1 MRIVI
6 LITKLKIFF
15 RNIDL
20 KNIPEE
26 FIDRRC
32 RQADFKLFLLKI
44 SLSTPQ
50 LDEFLGEIFQI
61 DISGKNHQF
70 CDQYNIIECKKN
82 ETVTSEHFAEK
93 VLAIAD
99 S

>member
-1 MRIVI
+1 M
-6 LITKLKIFF
+6 
-15 RNIDL
+15 
-20 KNIPEE
+20 
-26 FIDRRC
+26 
-32 RQADFKLFLLKI
+32 DFQQKRLKI
-44 SLSTPQ
+44 SLPTPL
-50 LDEFLGEIFQI
+50 LDKFFGEIFQI

-70 CDQYNIIECKKN
+70 CDQYNIIEWKKN